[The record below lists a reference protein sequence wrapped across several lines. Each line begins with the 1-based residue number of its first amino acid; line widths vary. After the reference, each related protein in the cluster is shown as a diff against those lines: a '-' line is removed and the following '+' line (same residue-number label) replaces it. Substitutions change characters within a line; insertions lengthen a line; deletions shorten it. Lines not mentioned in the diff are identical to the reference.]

1 MNFFKKI
8 SYKFGTY
15 KVIGMQYIL
24 YNVWV
29 EKDRLYGYKF
39 MQYFQ
44 RMLNQKL

>member
-1 MNFFKKI
+1 MGFFTKT
-8 SYKFGTY
+8 SFKFEAY

-29 EKDRLYGYKF
+29 GKDRLYGYKF